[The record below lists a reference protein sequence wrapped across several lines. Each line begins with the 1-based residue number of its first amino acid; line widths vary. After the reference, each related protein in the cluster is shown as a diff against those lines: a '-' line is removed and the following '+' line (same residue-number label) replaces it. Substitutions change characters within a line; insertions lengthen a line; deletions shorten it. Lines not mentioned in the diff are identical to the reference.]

1 MFSPVSLLLP
11 YQKAMLDLI
20 HKHRLCHFIC
30 ARQIGK
36 SFIIAYA
43 AIEHCF
49 TTPNAKVVI
58 LSSGERASL
67 EVLDKCK
74 KLLKVFKMALSGTPG
89 DLSVEV
95 NASEIRFGNGS
106 KIITLPSGDPDKVRG
121 FSPTLTIC
129 DEFSTLP
136 NQDEFYASIFPF
148 ITSPFGGEKKLV
160 ICGTPLGTQNL
171 FWRLWVE
178 PNDFAKYSIDIY
190 QARSMG
196 LNVDIDLLKKNIPD
210 EDTFNQEYLCRPM
223 DSITNLFT
231 YDLLNTVTYAIPPSQ
246 VIARYGG
253 MDIGRTHD
261 LTAIAILAVGID
273 GRVFLEEVKALH
285 NTEFREQFKEACGI
299 IRALGLKRMCVDS
312 TGIGMQLAEDLQREF
327 GAGMIE
333 AVMFNNTNKTE
344 MLNGLK
350 KAFSDRTCL
359 IPNDPDLLRE
369 FQSIKRV
376 TTATGIS
383 YQADHNAAG
392 HADRAISVALSHR
405 AYLTDMRSMDFTPMA
420 FE

>member
-89 DLSVEV
+89 DLPVEV

-299 IRALGLKRMCVDS
+299 IR
-312 TGIGMQLAEDLQREF
+312 
-327 GAGMIE
+327 E

-376 TTATGIS
+376 VTATGIS

-405 AYLTDMRSMDFTPMA
+405 AYLTDMRSMDFTPVS
-420 FE
+420 FG